1 MVSLCSGDH
10 NRIKLWIFQ
19 IFIQLTQN
27 KITKINSK
35 KFVHCLK
42 VLNIEKQDRIILIL
56 ICILQDMFCLLYK
69 SLSVISACQCI
80 LSWQLRNIFN
90 CYSHDVKVMIKI
102 KICVII
108 QGFFT
113 VSVQLIYTERIATFP
128 IQLSFYIIK
137 IRVIFKLCLFFFRN
151 NALHD
156 FFLILIVIHFLLQWL
171 WKIKNCFRNGYNLPA
186 S

>member
-1 MVSLCSGDH
+1 
-10 NRIKLWIFQ
+10 
-19 IFIQLTQN
+19 
-27 KITKINSK
+27 
-35 KFVHCLK
+35 
-42 VLNIEKQDRIILIL
+42 
-56 ICILQDMFCLLYK
+56 
-69 SLSVISACQCI
+69 
-80 LSWQLRNIFN
+80 
-90 CYSHDVKVMIKI
+90 MIKI

-151 NALHD
+151 NAL
-156 FFLILIVIHFLLQWL
+156 
-171 WKIKNCFRNGYNLPA
+171 